1 MASRASSSDLPSRR
15 SRLLRRHLRRDVG
28 FTLVELMVVVVIVA
42 ICAAI
47 AAPAMLEAQRN
58 RRAYQD
64 AGSIMTL
71 FKNARA
77 RAIGDQAA
85 VAVFVNFTTSGASV
99 GSIAEYES
107 TYRTGGFAGGQAT
120 MNTCTA
126 PSGWGATAPT
136 TGSIA
141 GSAVLLD
148 GTFIQEQVDTAANIQ
163 LSVDGVAFTSTSN
176 LIAYC
181 FTPSGRMY
189 VDTAPSASSGPT
201 FTSPTLIPSVL
212 TVKRNV
218 GLSRNVLV
226 MPSGAIRMYSS

>member
-1 MASRASSSDLPSRR
+1 
-15 SRLLRRHLRRDVG
+15 
-28 FTLVELMVVVVIVA
+28 
-42 ICAAI
+42 
-47 AAPAMLEAQRN
+47 MLEAQRN

-85 VAVFVNFTTSGASV
+85 VAIFVNFTTGGASV

-107 TYRTGGFAGGQAT
+107 TYKTTGLAGGQST

-136 TGSIA
+136 SGSIN

-148 GTFIQEQVDTAANIQ
+148 GTFIQEQVDTTAKIQ
-163 LSVDGVAFTSTSN
+163 LYVDGVAFTSTSN
-176 LIAYC
+176 LIALLLHPVWTDC
-181 FTPSGRMY
+181 TWTWPRRPPTGR
-189 VDTAPSASSGPT
+189 ASP
-201 FTSPTLIPSVL
+201 P
-212 TVKRNV
+212 R
-218 GLSRNVLV
+218 R
-226 MPSGAIRMYSS
+226 

>member
-1 MASRASSSDLPSRR
+1 MSRHARASQR
-15 SRLLRRHLRRDVG
+15 G
-28 FTLVELMVVVVIVA
+28 FTLVELMVVVVIIA
-42 ICAAI
+42 IGAAL

-64 AGSIMTL
+64 AGSIMTI

-85 VAVFVNFTTSGASV
+85 VAVFVNFTSGGASV

-107 TYRTGGFAGGQAT
+107 TYKTANVAGGQAT

-126 PSGWGATAPT
+126 PSGWGPTPPT
-136 TGSIA
+136 TGPVT

-148 GTFIQEQVDTAANIQ
+148 GTFIQEQVDTTANIQ
-163 LSVDGVAFTSTSN
+163 LYVNGVAFNTSSN

-201 FTSPTLIPSVL
+201 FTAPTLIPAVL
-212 TVKRNV
+212 TIKRST
-218 GLSRNVLV
+218 GLSRNVLL
-226 MPSGAIRMYSS
+226 MPSGAVRMYSS